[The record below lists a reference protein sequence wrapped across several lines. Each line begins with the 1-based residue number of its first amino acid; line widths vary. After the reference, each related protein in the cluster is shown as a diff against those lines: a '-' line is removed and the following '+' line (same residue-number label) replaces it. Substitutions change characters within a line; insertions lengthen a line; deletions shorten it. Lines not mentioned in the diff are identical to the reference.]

1 VVAYIDASEDREDRE
16 RKKMATFTLKM
27 ISDYQVFKAWEIPE
41 ITDQT
46 SAEEH
51 ILKQLAD
58 KDKKGIRKLFVLSA
72 SNLPEDINRSEYITF

>member
-1 VVAYIDASEDREDRE
+1 MIDLDVTEDREDRE

-27 ISDYQVFKAWEIPE
+27 IADYQVFKAWEIPE
-41 ITDQT
+41 IADQT

-58 KDKKGIRKLFVLSA
+58 KDKKGIRKLFVQSV
-72 SNLPEDINRSEYITF
+72 SSLPADVNRSEYISF